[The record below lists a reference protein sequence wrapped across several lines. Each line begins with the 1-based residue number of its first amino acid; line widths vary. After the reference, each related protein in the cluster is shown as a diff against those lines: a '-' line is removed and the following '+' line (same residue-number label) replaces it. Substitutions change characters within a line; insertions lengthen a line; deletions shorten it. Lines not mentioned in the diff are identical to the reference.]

1 MPSVRILVVGGQD
14 EDRRILETVLAGA
27 GLADVRFVS
36 SAGGLEA
43 LAARSVDLM
52 LLDVMLPSTDV
63 LEVLRAAAGKAAG
76 ASPDAPA
83 QPAGGP
89 RVPVIVTGPPAS
101 AGRMTACLQRG
112 GAEDY
117 VLTPFDADNGLLIT
131 RRIALSLD
139 RRRLRETG
147 IRLKTSTEDPQETAV
162 IQLYNDASTRFVPR
176 EFLENLERKTLSE
189 VKLGDHVQRD
199 MSVFFSDIRDFTTL
213 SEGMTPQDNFKFLN
227 SYLRNVNPIIRAHRG
242 FIDKYIGDAIM
253 ALFSNAT
260 DSVEAALDLQR
271 EVAKY
276 NLGRRLAGYV
286 PIRIGIGIHH
296 GDLILGTIGEEERM
310 QTTVI
315 ADAVNVASRLEG
327 LTKTYGVTLL
337 ISGTVVHALDPGCT
351 FKLRSLGGVKAK
363 GKTQSVEIYEVYD
376 NDPEELALHK
386 DKTGEAFA
394 AAMEEF
400 RKGMFLTAGK
410 VFARIAEMNSSD
422 NVAAF
427 YRDRCTL
434 TAIRDRGPGAWD
446 GAEKIEV
453 K

>member
-1 MPSVRILVVGGQD
+1 LPSARILVVGGRE
-14 EDRRILETVLAGA
+14 EDRPTLEVILAGA
-27 GLADVRFVS
+27 GLTDVRFV
-36 SAGGLEA
+36 APEAGLEA
-43 LAARSVDLM
+43 LAARSVDLL
-52 LLDVMLPSTDV
+52 LLDVLLPSN
-63 LEVLRAAAGKAAG
+63 EVLDLLRSAAGKAAG
-76 ASPDAPA
+76 PTPDAPA
-83 QPAGGP
+83 QPGTGR
-89 RVPVIVTGPPAS
+89 RVPVVVMGPPS
-101 AGRMTACLQRG
+101 AGGRMSACLQRG

-117 VLTPFDADNGLLIT
+117 VLAPFDAENGLLVT
-131 RRIALSLD
+131 RRIALALD
-139 RRRLRETG
+139 RRRLREG
-147 IRLKTSTEDPQETAV
+147 SVRLKSSSDDPQETAV
-162 IQLYNDASTRFVPR
+162 LQLYNDVSTRFVPR
-176 EFLENLERKTLSE
+176 EFLENLERKSLSE
-189 VKLGDHVQRD
+189 VKLGDHAQRA

-253 ALFSNAT
+253 ALFSVAT
-260 DSVEAALDLQR
+260 DSLEAALDLQR

-276 NLGRRLAGYV
+276 NQGRRLAGYV

-337 ISGTVVHALDPGCT
+337 ISGSVVEALAPGSA
-351 FKLRSLGGVKAK
+351 FKLRGLGGVKAK
-363 GKTQSVEIYEVYD
+363 GKTQSVEVYECYD
-376 NDPEELALHK
+376 NDPEDLTEHK
-386 DKTGEAFA
+386 DKTAEAFT
-394 AAMEEF
+394 AAMDEF

-410 VFARIAEMNSSD
+410 VFARIAEMHPSD
-422 NVAAF
+422 SVAAF

>member
-1 MPSVRILVVGGQD
+1 MPSAKILVVGGSD
-14 EDRRILETVLAGA
+14 LDRLTIEPILTGA
-27 GLADVRFVS
+27 GLTDVRF
-36 SAGGLEA
+36 ATPAEG
-43 LAARSVDLM
+43 LAALGARTVDLM
-52 LLDVMLPSTDV
+52 LLDVLLPSTEV
-63 LEVLRAAAGKAAG
+63 LELLRAAAGKAAG

-83 QPAGGP
+83 QPGNGP
-89 RVPVIVTGPPAS
+89 RVPVIVMGPASS

-117 VLTPFDADNGLLIT
+117 VLTPFDAENGLLVT

-139 RRRLRETG
+139 RRRLRSASV
-147 IRLKTSTEDPQETAV
+147 RLKTSTDDPQETAV
-162 IQLYNDASTRFVPR
+162 MQLYNDASTRFVPR
-176 EFLENLERKTLSE
+176 EFLENLERKSLSE

-227 SYLRNVNPIIRAHRG
+227 SYLRNVNPIVRAHRG

-260 DSVEAALDLQR
+260 DSLEAALDLQR

-286 PIRIGIGIHH
+286 PIRIGIGIHY

-337 ISGTVVHALDPGCT
+337 ISGSVVRALDPGRT
-351 FKLRSLGGVKAK
+351 FKLRGLGGVKAK

-376 NDPEELALHK
+376 NDPEELITHK

-410 VFARIAEMNSSD
+410 VFARIAEMNPGDS
-422 NVAAF
+422 VAAF

>member
-1 MPSVRILVVGGQD
+1 LPSARILVVGGRD
-14 EDRRILETVLAGA
+14 EDRRTLETVLPGA
-27 GLADVRFVS
+27 GLTDVRFVA
-36 SAGGLEA
+36 SAEAQEA
-43 LAARSVDLM
+43 LAGRAVDLM
-52 LLDVMLPSTDV
+52 LLDVMLPSNDV
-63 LEVLRAAAGKAAG
+63 LELLRTAAGKAAG

-83 QPAGGP
+83 QHAGGP
-89 RVPVIVTGPPAS
+89 RIPVIVMGPAS
-101 AGRMTACLQRG
+101 SGGRITACLQRG

-117 VLTPFDADNGLLIT
+117 VITPFDAENGLMVT
-131 RRIALSLD
+131 RRIALALD
-139 RRRLRETG
+139 RRRLRDNG
-147 IRLKTSTEDPQETAV
+147 VRLKASSDDPQETAV
-162 IQLYNDASTRFVPR
+162 MQLYNDASTRFVPR
-176 EFLENLERKTLSE
+176 EFLENLERKSLSE

-227 SYLRNVNPIIRAHRG
+227 SYLRNVNPIIRQHHG

-253 ALFSNAT
+253 ALFASAT
-260 DSVEAALDLQR
+260 DSVNAALDLQK

-276 NLGRRLAGYV
+276 NLGRRIAGYI

-337 ISGTVVHALDPGCT
+337 ISGAVVKALDPGSSYR
-351 FKLRSLGGVKAK
+351 LRGLGGVKAK
-363 GKTQSVEIYEVYD
+363 GKTQSVEIFEVYD
-376 NDPEELALHK
+376 NDPDDLVAHK

-410 VFARIAEMNSSD
+410 VFSRIAEMNGD
-422 NVAAF
+422 DTVAAF

-434 TAIRDRGPGAWD
+434 SAIRDRGPGAWD